1 MSTPQPSAIRPAK
14 KLLDQVREVIQ
25 LKHYS
30 RKTEKSYVGWIKRFI
45 LFHGKRHPR
54 EMGKAE
60 IEAYLTYLAQDR
72 KVATATQ
79 NQAFNAILFLY
90 RNVLQVELDG
100 AIDAVRARRPAR
112 LPTVLTRGEVHVV
125 LDAVSGPQQLV
136 VQLLYGC
143 GLRLMEGLRLR
154 VKDIDFGLNQLV
166 IRDAKGMKDRVTML
180 PELLRGSLQKQLL
193 RTCLLHEK
201 DLARGYGRVVLPY
214 ALGRKYPGA
223 DREWGWQYVFPATRL
238 YQERETGIVRR
249 HHLHES
255 GVQKA
260 LRLATRIAGIAK
272 PVHCHTFRHS
282 FATHLL
288 EAGYDIRTVQE
299 LLGHN
304 DVSTTMIY
312 THVLNRGGLAVR
324 SPLDLE
330 LSDDNPLSPLET

>member
-1 MSTPQPSAIRPAK
+1 MPIPRSPVQRPAK

-45 LFHGKRHPR
+45 LFHSKRHPR

-72 KVATATQ
+72 KVAAATQ

-112 LPTVLTRGEVHVV
+112 LPTVLTREEVHPVI
-125 LDAVSGPQQLV
+125 AAMSGQPQLV

-180 PELLRGSLQKQLL
+180 PQLL
-193 RTCLLHEK
+193 RDSLQNQLLRSRLIHEK
-201 DLARGYGRVVLPY
+201 DLARGYGRVALPY
-214 ALGRKYPGA
+214 ALAHKYPGA
-223 DREWGWQYVFPATRL
+223 DWEWSWQYVFPATRL
-238 YQERETGIVRR
+238 YRESETGTVRR
-249 HHLHES
+249 HHLHET

-260 LRLATRIAGIAK
+260 LRVAARMAGIAK
-272 PVHCHTFRHS
+272 PIHCHTFRHS

-324 SPLDLE
+324 SPLDL
-330 LSDDNPLSPLET
+330 